1 MKDNCNVLE
10 DYSKCSE
17 EQSRKKSIIRIIIS
31 ILVLFVEIIVSRKLS
46 NNNLLSYSL
55 IKVTVFITAYLI
67 AGFDVLINAFKRIT
81 KLEAMDETVLMSIAT
96 IGAIILGEYQEAVA
110 VMVFYQI
117 GELFQDYSYDRS
129 KDSIKNLVDIKPEY
143 ANVFRDNVVSKVN
156 PADVKIGETI
166 LVNPYEKIPLDGE
179 VIDGSTTLNTSA
191 LTGES
196 IPRFVTVGDSVSS
209 GLINNENLIKVKT
222 TKEFKNSTASKIMDL
237 IENATEKKSTSENF
251 ITSFAKIYT
260 PIVCLIAVLVF
271 LIPISY
277 QFLIQKISP
286 DITTWAY
293 RALTIL
299 VISCPC
305 AILISVPLAFFSA
318 LGSASKL
325 GILVKGSNYIEE
337 LSKVKT
343 FVFDKTG
350 TMTKGVFEVVGAHH
364 LSINETEL
372 FRLVSHIEFFS
383 NHPIAKSILRYYGK
397 EIDANI
403 VKDVKEIGGRGLS
416 GVVDGKNVLAGND
429 KLMQDS
435 GINYID
441 CRDVGTI
448 VHVAINNQY
457 AGHILITDIIK
468 DNAEKSISLLK
479 KLGIRKNVM
488 LTGDRDEIAKD
499 VSEKIGLDEYHA
511 NLLPDDKLSIVDK
524 LIENCKLAFVGD
536 GINDAPCITRA
547 DVGFA
552 MGAMGSD
559 SAIDLADIVIMDDDI
574 LKVVKAYKL
583 GKITMR
589 IVFENVTMS
598 IGIKVLVLILSI
610 FGISNMWLAVF
621 SDVGVMVLAVINSIR
636 LLYVHTFINKSIT

>member
-1 MKDNCNVLE
+1 MEEENRKEIFRIVISVVLIIVALLYDKIINVLAV
-10 DYSKCSE
+10 SFIQGNTVK
-17 EQSRKKSIIRIIIS
+17 
-31 ILVLFVEIIVSRKLS
+31 LVLCII
-46 NNNLLSYSL
+46 
-55 IKVTVFITAYLI
+55 AYLI

-277 QFLIQKISP
+277 QFIIQKISP

-397 EIDANI
+397 EIDVNI

-416 GVVDGKNVLAGND
+416 GVVDGKNVLVGND

-448 VHVAINNQY
+448 VHVAIDNQY

-479 KLGIRKNVM
+479 KLGISKNVM

-511 NLLPDDKLSIVDK
+511 NLLPDDKLSIVEK

>member
-17 EQSRKKSIIRIIIS
+17 EQSRKKSIIRIIVS

-55 IKVTVFITAYLI
+55 IKVTIFIIAYLI

-277 QFLIQKISP
+277 QFIIQKISP

-397 EIDANI
+397 EIDVNI

-448 VHVAINNQY
+448 VHVAIDNQY

-511 NLLPDDKLSIVDK
+511 NLLPDDKLSIVEK

-574 LKVVKAYKL
+574 LKIVKAYKL
-583 GKITMR
+583 SKITMR